1 MQKHVDLA
9 KPLRNRGLCCT
20 DRRNPPGVQIKCEW
34 VAHSTLSLC
43 QVCWPALTLHLR
55 ICLFPWKQCAVS
67 VEVNRTSITQPT
79 AKAAHSQKQSQLG
92 KLFTQKKKKTSGE
105 SLRWPPSSDLSII
118 KAAAAESRPLSWWK
132 LPTHYSCTFAD
143 KLLASCRILRT
154 GLTRTPTT
162 RQGKG
167 YTNTAV
173 LNTCTHEKCNQPRR
187 ARGNALSIPSAH
199 HWRFHFLIPSSLQMR
214 RRLSV
219 DLPCL
224 NSSHNCL
231 CCVLGKAGVQS
242 KYFHAERG
250 SGIARKSAHV
260 IWT

>member
-1 MQKHVDLA
+1 M
-9 KPLRNRGLCCT
+9 
-20 DRRNPPGVQIKCEW
+20 
-34 VAHSTLSLC
+34 
-43 QVCWPALTLHLR
+43 
-55 ICLFPWKQCAVS
+55 S

-79 AKAAHSQKQSQLG
+79 GKAAHSQNQILLG
-92 KLFTQKKKKTSGE
+92 KLFTQNKKKKRKTSGE
-105 SLRWPPSSDLSII
+105 TLLWPPSSDLSII
-118 KAAAAESRPLSWWK
+118 KVAAAESRPLSWWK

-143 KLLASCRILRT
+143 KLLASCRILHTSWRT
-154 GLTRTPTT
+154 GLTQTPTT
-162 RQGKG
+162 RQAKG

-187 ARGNALSIPSAH
+187 ARGNSLSIPSAH

-242 KYFHAERG
+242 KYFQAERG